1 MFNFLKN
8 KEAKNAGWIIGGK
21 IIQMIISFFV
31 GVLSARY
38 LGPGNYGLI
47 NYASAYVAF
56 FTSFCTLGINS
67 VIIKD
72 FIDNPNEQGE
82 AIGTTIILRAI
93 SSTLSAIMIVAIVGI
108 IDNDE
113 PLTIIVTALC
123 ALALPFHVFDTI
135 NYWFQ
140 SRYQSKVTSIAT
152 LIAYIVTSAY
162 KIILLILGKSVEWFA
177 VATSVDYICLA
188 IILFIVYKKNDG
200 PKIKFSWQKGKQL
213 LKSSY
218 HYILSGM
225 MVAIYGQTDKLMLK
239 QMLDETAVGYYA
251 TATALCGMWTFVLSA
266 IIDSINPTILQLN
279 GKNEE
284 AFNKKCKQLYAIVFY
299 VSAFVSLCFLLL
311 GDVAIKILYGDAF
324 MPAVAPLKIVTWYT
338 AFSFLGVARNSW
350 MISKGKQKHLT
361 FLYISAAIINVILN
375 FLLIPTWGAS
385 GAAFASLVTQIFT
398 SIILPL
404 FIKDLRPNAK
414 LMLEAII
421 LKDIFNKKT
430 NK

>member
-67 VIIKD
+67 VIVKD
-72 FIDNPNEQGE
+72 FIDNPNEQGV
-82 AIGTTIILRAI
+82 AIGSTLLMRVI

-324 MPAVAPLKIVTWYT
+324 MPAVMPLKIVTWYT
-338 AFSFLGVARNSW
+338 AFSFLGVARDSW
-350 MISKGKQKHLT
+350 VVCKNKQKYLKYLYLT
-361 FLYISAAIINVILN
+361 AAIINVILN